1 MFSYKTKILAISI
14 GSMLT
19 LASCNAQDAAK
30 PVAAATGP
38 AIATVNGTPISQAKL
53 DAILKINS
61 SRGQPDSPEVRKAI
75 RAMLVNKELLQQAA
89 VRKGLDKD
97 PEVAMQIEL
106 NRQDILSNAYL
117 QDYVKNNPISDDV
130 LKADYDKIKS
140 QLGDKEYHA
149 RHILVDKEADAKDI
163 IARLNKGEKFDKL
176 AEKSKD
182 PGSKAKGGD
191 LGWSSPAN
199 FVPEFSAAMVKLQK
213 GKHTAEPVKSQFGW
227 HVIKLEDLRTA
238 QVPSFDEVKENLR
251 QNHQRQQVEKAI
263 SELRATAKIEET
275 GAAEKK

>member
-19 LASCNAQDAAK
+19 LAACNAQDAAK
-30 PVAAATGP
+30 PAAASAGP
-38 AIATVNGTPISQAKL
+38 VVATVNGTPITQAKF

-61 SRGQPDSPEVRKAI
+61 SRGQPDNPEIRKAI
-75 RAMLVNKELLQQAA
+75 KEMLINKELLQQAA
-89 VRKGLDKD
+89 VSKGLDKTPD
-97 PEVAMQIEL
+97 VASQIEL
-106 NRQDILSNAYL
+106 SRQDILSNAYL

-163 IARLNKGEKFDKL
+163 IAKLNKGEKFEKL

-213 GKHTAEPVKSQFGW
+213 GKFTAEPVQSQFGW
-227 HVIKLEDLRTA
+227 HVIKLEDQRTA

-263 SELRATAKIEET
+263 SELRAKAKIE
-275 GAAEKK
+275 

>member
-1 MFSYKTKILAISI
+1 MLSYKTKILAISI

-19 LASCNAQDAAK
+19 LASCNAQEAAK
-30 PVAAATGP
+30 PAAATGP
-38 AIATVNGTPISQAKL
+38 AVATVNGTAIPQAKF

-61 SRGQPDSPEVRKAI
+61 ARGQPDSPEIRKAI
-75 RAMLVNKELLQQAA
+75 KEMLINKELLLQAA
-89 VRKGLDKD
+89 LSKGLDKNT
-97 PEVAMQIEL
+97 EIATQIEM

-117 QDYVKNNPISDDV
+117 QDYVKTNPISDDV

-163 IARLNKGEKFDKL
+163 IAKLNKGEKFEKL
-176 AEKSKD
+176 ADKSKD

-213 GKHTAEPVKSQFGW
+213 GKFTAEPVKSQFGW
-227 HVIKLEDLRTA
+227 HVIKLEDVRNA
-238 QVPSFDEVKENLR
+238 QVPSFDEVKDNLR

-263 SELRATAKIEET
+263 SELRAKAKIE
-275 GAAEKK
+275 